1 MPDTIMAAPVALPMQ
16 LRRAPI
22 LPATV
27 NTEARSVDVVFTT
40 GAAVRRRRWTGWDT
54 SVPFDEIL
62 EVSDRAVDL
71 TRLNAGAPA
80 LDSHSVW
87 SSHSQVGVVE
97 RAWIEGKEGKAT
109 IRFPREGL
117 DQAADRMFGLISD
130 GIIRNVSVGYSIE
143 RVKVVEPAT
152 KGQVEQRIVERWTP
166 LEVSFVTVPADPRAQ
181 VRAADQA
188 SYPVEI
194 VDTRMQKEASMP
206 ESTTTVA
213 GDVPASTETRQ
224 PPVAAS
230 ANPEPTAARMPDAPA
245 TPDSEAIAT
254 RAREAER
261 DRVSTIYDLTGR
273 VVGALPGAQLFA
285 PEKFAAE
292 AQAAAPG
299 NAHGYGSKT
308 GEQLDEL
315 FATHDAI
322 VAVLSLGAT
331 VRMIAPFLQ
340 SKETDPAVVVLDEGG
355 KFVIPVLSGHLGG
368 ANALA
373 GHLATALG
381 AQAVLTTAS
390 DSRETIAVDLLGREL
405 GWTFEATHDEL
416 VRASA
421 AVVNDDPVALVQ
433 EAGSTDW
440 WTRHANGRQGRHDGE
455 DGRAHVRQAAG
466 KGGRCELLHGLFRVR
481 SR

>member
-1 MPDTIMAAPVALPMQ
+1 MNVAV
-16 LRRAPI
+16 I
-22 LPATV
+22 
-27 NTEARSVDVVFTT
+27 S
-40 GAAVRRRRWTGWDT
+40 
-54 SVPFDEIL
+54 I
-62 EVSDRAVDL
+62 
-71 TRLNAGAPA
+71 TRHG
-80 LDSHSVW
+80 
-87 SSHSQVGVVE
+87 
-97 RAWIEGKEGKAT
+97 
-109 IRFPREGL
+109 
-117 DQAADRMFGLISD
+117 
-130 GIIRNVSVGYSIE
+130 
-143 RVKVVEPAT
+143 
-152 KGQVEQRIVERWTP
+152 
-166 LEVSFVTVPADPRAQ
+166 
-181 VRAADQA
+181 
-188 SYPVEI
+188 
-194 VDTRMQKEASMP
+194 
-206 ESTTTVA
+206 
-213 GDVPASTETRQ
+213 
-224 PPVAAS
+224 
-230 ANPEPTAARMPDAPA
+230 
-245 TPDSEAIAT
+245 IAT
-254 RAREAER
+254 A
-261 DRVSTIYDLTGR
+261 GR

-292 AQAAAPG
+292 AHAAAPG

-308 GEQLDEL
+308 GEQLGEL

-440 WTRHANGRQGRHDGE
+440 WTRHANGRQGAMPANVTRFSRLE
-455 DGRAHVRQAAG
+455 DVDPEKFAAVLWISRRPMPADYREKLAGRSVTYRPG
-466 KGGRCELLHGLFRVR
+466 MD
-481 SR
+481 S